1 MKSSFENERA
11 SVFAEALFL
20 LTCKAVTSWQ
30 PLCQITC
37 GCRVRQSY
45 NPLQIILEILRN
57 LGNQMRPVHAIDV
70 MVVAGIDEIV

>member
-1 MKSSFENERA
+1 MA
-11 SVFAEALFL
+11 
-20 LTCKAVTSWQ
+20 AVVSNYMR
-30 PLCQITC
+30 LV
-37 GCRVRQSY
+37 VRQSY